1 MKFTMKKTLFLKTL
15 MLSAATV
22 ALFGMTACSGSDDNI
37 TADEPAQDGK
47 VYYRISIP
55 ATIGGDAQT
64 RAVEFDGDGSTI
76 TTTFKT
82 TDVIYAYNKTQK
94 YFFQRTFKP
103 DADAKSANLVDSYD
117 ETLNYLGSPSYW
129 NVNDEIVLMYNL
141 NEPNGSANSYFRYD
155 GEASDFM
162 QSGTAASASAHD
174 FAVATITVTGK
185 TGTGTE
191 GDPFVITTSTASF
204 TNLGSMF
211 RQRFT
216 FADADDNAIATPTVT
231 KLVITDA
238 NNKITNV
245 YYPLK
250 AAAEQDH
257 ITYGIYLK
265 SPDMSTDVYWAMR
278 FAGEAGNI
286 TFLAYT
292 SDNQIYE
299 GSKNA
304 PAAGFANGKYY
315 HSNTPVTMKPSTS
328 VIRPTATGNYTFDTD
343 LNLYEVT
350 GDATFSGNSTGVRFR
365 IWNTGLTLTL
375 DNTSFYY
382 KGTSGTP
389 FLIYCGGTV
398 TLNLQGDNAITSLGS
413 GNSNAIIFNQNN
425 TTLSITGNGTLT
437 LTCRG
442 KSNNTS
448 PGFQLRSGG
457 NDVVQAADGHTLSHT
472 ETQNAD
478 GTWTFVYTVAPNN

>member
-1 MKFTMKKTLFLKTL
+1 MKFSMKRTLFMKTLLF
-15 MLSAATV
+15 SAATV
-22 ALFGMTACSGSDDNI
+22 ALCGMTACSGSDDNI
-37 TADEPAQDGK
+37 IGEQTAQDGK

-55 ATIGGDAQT
+55 ATIGDDAQT
-64 RAVEFDGDGSTI
+64 RAVTFDANGTDI

-82 TDVIYAYNKTQK
+82 TDKIYAYNKTQN
-94 YFFQRTFKP
+94 YFYVQNFSP
-103 DADAKSANLVDSYD
+103 DADAKSANLINGSANWLDDSD
-117 ETLNYLGSPSYW
+117 TRWVL
-129 NVNDEIVLMYNL
+129 NDEIVLMYNL
-141 NEPNGSANSYFRYD
+141 SQPGGGTNSYFQYD
-155 GEASDFM
+155 GNATIG
-162 QSGTAASASAHD
+162 QLGTAATASAHD

-191 GDPFVITTSTASF
+191 GDPFVIETSPATF
-204 TNLGSMF
+204 ENLGSMF

-257 ITYGIYLK
+257 ITNGIYLK

-278 FAGEAGNI
+278 FAGEAGKI

-328 VIRPTATGNYTFDTD
+328 VIQPTATGNYEYNTSY
-343 LNLYEVT
+343 NYYRVT

-365 IWNTGLTLTL
+365 IWNSGHTLTL
-375 DNTSFYY
+375 DNASFYTTGANEY
-382 KGTSGTP
+382 P
-389 FLIYCGGTV
+389 LIYCNGTV
-398 TLNLQGDNAITSLGS
+398 TINLQGDNAITYLGPSLS
-413 GNSNAIIFNQNN
+413 SAMAFDKQN

-442 KSNNTS
+442 KRNANC
-448 PGFQLRSGG
+448 PGFYTNSG
-457 NDVVQAADGHTLSHT
+457 DVVQAADGHTLTHT

-478 GTWTFVYTVAPNN
+478 GTWTFVYTVTPNN